1 MEELDQK
8 QKNKIEKL
16 ALLEEDKDLAL
27 FEEVQTTNEL
37 LTEIRD
43 KEMPEHK
50 MPEVMKVKIEG
61 VEAIT
66 LKGEKGDKPTD
77 EEIISLI
84 KPLIPEPINGEDY
97 ILTEK
102 DKKEIAKSIT
112 VPVVEKV
119 IEKTEV
125 IKEQPIVTNEIKEIA
140 KYETGEQII
149 EKINND
155 EISKIK
161 KEKVEGLDD
170 EFNAVRDTIS
180 NIPRGGGA
188 RGIQLYVDGGKKGM
202 VNMINLIPGSG
213 VTLNYSS
220 AYGRNDITIS
230 ASGGSFAILT
240 ATGTIDDSN
249 LDFTFISKPA
259 IIVVNGA
266 SYIENVGWT
275 WNSGT
280 LTATLLTPPVGVGGN
295 LYGIG

>member
-50 MPEVMKVKIEG
+50 TPEVMKVKIEG
-61 VEAIT
+61 IEVIT

-97 ILTEK
+97 VLTEN

-125 IKEQPIVTNEIKEIA
+125 IKEQPIITNEIKEVA

-149 EKINND
+149 EKINSD
-155 EISKIK
+155 ETSKIK

-180 NIPRGGGA
+180 NIPRGGGS
-188 RGIQLYVDGGKKGM
+188 RGVQLYVDGGKKGM

-240 ATGTIDDSN
+240 ATGTIDDTN